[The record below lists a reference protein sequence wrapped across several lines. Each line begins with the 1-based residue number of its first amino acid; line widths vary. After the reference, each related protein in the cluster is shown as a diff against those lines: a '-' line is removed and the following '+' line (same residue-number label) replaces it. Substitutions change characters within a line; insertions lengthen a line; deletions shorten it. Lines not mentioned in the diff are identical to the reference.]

1 MLIPSGAL
9 SPVACVWSRAM
20 ARVHAFNLPVDCV
33 AFEAAEEE
41 QQARR
46 QKRAELMSTK
56 LHAAGKE
63 VAEDGFRLDISV
75 F

>member
-1 MLIPSGAL
+1 MAMRAQVAEKRAARKRAL
-9 SPVACVWSRAM
+9 
-20 ARVHAFNLPVDCV
+20 
-33 AFEAAEEE
+33 EAAEEE

>member
-1 MLIPSGAL
+1 MRAEVAEKRAARMRAL
-9 SPVACVWSRAM
+9 
-20 ARVHAFNLPVDCV
+20 
-33 AFEAAEEE
+33 EAAEEE

-63 VAEDGFRLDISV
+63 VAEDGLRLDSR
-75 F
+75 